1 MYETVIN
8 NLKKNGIKIDPIQS
22 QLIKEMCNYEN
33 KDKSFFSKFKK
44 DKLEIK
50 SFYVWGDVGRGKP

>member
-8 NLKKNGIKIDPIQS
+8 NLKKNDIEIDPIQS

-33 KDKSFFSKFKK
+33 KDKSFFSKELVEIFHKIDKIVKK
-44 DKLEIK
+44 FLL
-50 SFYVWGDVGRGKP
+50 FYE